1 MSTGAF
7 NWMIVL
13 TPFLFTASK
22 YGCSDRIGLREV
34 RRLAGDRQPA
44 FMVREVMRLAQR
56 DQVIEVVLPTVGAQA
71 VTPPSIYQ
79 STNSFLRSSGQVP
92 SMTIV
97 SPMCA

>member
-34 RRLAGDRQPA
+34 RRLAGDS
-44 FMVREVMRLAQR
+44 E
-56 DQVIEVVLPTVGAQA
+56 
-71 VTPPSIYQ
+71 
-79 STNSFLRSSGQVP
+79 
-92 SMTIV
+92 
-97 SPMCA
+97 